1 MIGKSMARG
10 QDQSTPSAGAEA
22 EGRSVGTRSW
32 LILSE
37 CHWLTIIGELRS
49 LWFIIILIIALT
61 QLFFELHLFIYL
73 DIFLVKW
80 RLEETKISRKSSWIY
95 FAIQIDKNQVDPSA
109 VQSFEFRL
117 WDQPDHIWIR
127 RHFRQNAAKRRR
139 RCWKAGQ
146 PCEDRRCDHSGPGDA
161 MTFLMRQQDL
171 KALELAKDQRKDET
185 IGKLIDHILKKDN

>member
-1 MIGKSMARG
+1 MARG
-10 QDQSTPSAGAEA
+10 QDQSTLSAGAEA

-95 FAIQIDKNQVDPSA
+95 FAIQIDKNQVDPTFDCGTN
-109 VQSFEFRL
+109 QITFELDAIFGKMPKNVEVWER
-117 WDQPDHIWIR
+117 WDILETQQASGGPTWQPEGALRGQWI
-127 RHFRQNAAKRRR
+127 
-139 RCWKAGQ
+139 
-146 PCEDRRCDHSGPGDA
+146 
-161 MTFLMRQQDL
+161 LL
-171 KALELAKDQRKDET
+171 
-185 IGKLIDHILKKDN
+185 

>member
-49 LWFIIILIIALT
+49 LWFIIILIIAPG
-61 QLFFELHLFIYL
+61 QNVIFVLH
-73 DIFLVKW
+73 IFLCPNILRQSATW
-80 RLEETKISRKSSWIY
+80 RITIELLKSSTNHFNPKIEAKTPW
-95 FAIQIDKNQVDPSA
+95 DKGTELS
-109 VQSFEFRL
+109 
-117 WDQPDHIWIR
+117 HWIR
-127 RHFRQNAAKRRR
+127 SHFDS
-139 RCWKAGQ
+139 AG
-146 PCEDRRCDHSGPGDA
+146 D
-161 MTFLMRQQDL
+161 LRQQDL
-171 KALELAKDQRKDET
+171 KALELAENRRKDET